1 MFHWNMPTQRGLACR
16 LAHPVAEFAPDLISI
31 LIFSGC
37 VNEKEL
43 TSINFP
49 AAKLWSVRLAF
60 AEENLTHDP
69 ISNRKIDDTR
79 RSRSGAG
86 LFAVRVSVPVRRSHG
101 AGYRVRLS
109 RHAVECRQPG
119 GRHC

>member
-1 MFHWNMPTQRGLACR
+1 MFLRNMPRQCRLACR
-16 LAHPVAEFAPDLISI
+16 LAHPVAEFTPDLISI
-31 LIFSGC
+31 FIFSDC
-37 VNEKEL
+37 AKRKEL

-60 AEENLTHDP
+60 AEEYLTHDP

-86 LFAVRVSVPVRRSHG
+86 LFAVRVSVAVRRSHG
-101 AGYRVRLS
+101 DGYRVLLY
-109 RHAVECRQPG
+109 RHS
-119 GRHC
+119 